1 MIKNRQE
8 GLITLHS
15 IWVTLLVSASF
26 VIWLKACQAFELFA
40 ISGGARY
47 NLYLLAIFI
56 GTVLSLRVYAANV
69 QLLLQGSWLAAAN
82 VTKQQFFRIG
92 LVMLIWVFAADYEEI
107 SRLFLAGALGI
118 AFTVLLVANRYLPQL
133 LCRWVFQAST
143 VPTLFIGDAQAV
155 SRLRAWIADK
165 SDLGVEPIG
174 LLTDDEVG
182 EDLDF
187 PLLGGTDELDAVLRK
202 RPVGQI
208 ILLDNYLGRE
218 RARSIVAVTQR
229 HGCRLQIYNNLEG
242 VYDHPLKVNHEG
254 EYTFYTLTEEP
265 LENPI
270 NRYVKRVFDIAFS
283 LPIVAFVLP
292 PLIFLVWWAQ
302 RRQAPGC
309 LFYTQPRTG
318 ITKRTFNIIKF
329 RTMYDQK
336 QDGQARARQASQGDS
351 RIYPFGAFLR
361 KTSLDEVPQFIN
373 VLLGDMSV
381 AGPRPHLIEHD
392 QEFSTKLRSY
402 YTRHFVKPGITGL
415 AQSKGYRGEV
425 SELALLEKRIS
436 YDIEYINTWSILL
449 DIKIVLLTF
458 RQILLPPKTAY

>member
-8 GLITLHS
+8 GLTTLHS
-15 IWVTLLVSASF
+15 IWVTVLVTLSF
-26 VIWLKACQAFELFA
+26 IGWLKICQFFGWFA
-40 ISGGARY
+40 LSEDVNY
-47 NLYLLAIFI
+47 NLYLLAVFV
-56 GTVLSLRVYAANV
+56 GTLLSLRVYSRSFSELMRGRWIPAAHI
-69 QLLLQGSWLAAAN
+69 
-82 VTKQQFFRIG
+82 TKQQFFRLALLVLATAFVREDIG
-92 LVMLIWVFAADYEEI
+92 I
-107 SRLFLAGALGI
+107 SRFFLASY
-118 AFTVLLVANRYLPQL
+118 LLVAVLVLLLANRFLPLL
-133 LCRWVFQAST
+133 LCRWIFQAST
-143 VPTLFIGDAQAV
+143 VPTLFIGDVRAV
-155 SRLRAWIADK
+155 SQLREWIEGK

-174 LLTDDEVG
+174 ILTDDPCNEEIG
-182 EDLDF
+182 M
-187 PLLGGTDELDAVLRK
+187 PRLGSSDELHNVLK
-202 RPVGQI
+202 TKPVGQV
-208 ILLDNYLGRE
+208 ILLDNYLSRE
-218 RARSIVAVTQR
+218 RAEAIVAATQK
-229 HGCRLQIYNNLEG
+229 HGCRLQIYNNLEAI
-242 VYDHPLKVNHEG
+242 YKHPLVVNHEG

-270 NRYVKRVFDIAFS
+270 NRAVKRLFDIAFS

-292 PLIFLVWWAQ
+292 PLIFTVWYIQ

-329 RTMYDQK
+329 RTMYDKK
-336 QDGQARARQASQGDS
+336 QDSEARAKQASTGDS

-361 KTSLDEVPQFIN
+361 KTSLDEIPQFIN

-392 QEFSTKLRSY
+392 QKFSIQLKSY

-449 DIKIVLLTF
+449 DVKIVLLTF
-458 RQILLPPKTAY
+458 KQILLPPKSAY